1 MPPLH
6 CEVAPVRTA
15 PRRGCV
21 CEPCATVRRG
31 IKDDFDIA
39 DLTAL
44 ASRQCQLPPPR
55 FPALIEPS
63 TRFMSQPSL
72 TPAQSRRRI
81 RRLEACLE
89 AILAMMGRDFVDL
102 NARGADHPGSA
113 AYRLNCQITNRINR
127 TLQ

>member
-1 MPPLH
+1 MMQPLH
-6 CEVAPVRTA
+6 CDISPVCAA
-15 PRRGCV
+15 PRQGCV

-31 IKDDFDIA
+31 IKDILDCD
-39 DLTAL
+39 DLAAL
-44 ASRQCQLPPPR
+44 AHGQRHSPPPR
-55 FPALIEPS
+55 LPPET
-63 TRFMSQPSL
+63 TRFMPKPSL
-72 TPAQSRRRI
+72 TPAQAFRRI

>member
-1 MPPLH
+1 MPPLR
-6 CEVAPVRTA
+6 CDLSPVCTA

-21 CEPCATVRRG
+21 CEPCVTVRRG

-44 ASRQCQLPPPR
+44 ASGQRHTPPPR
-55 FPALIEPS
+55 LPAE
-63 TRFMSQPSL
+63 TNRFMPKPSI
-72 TPAQSRRRI
+72 TPAQARRRI

-89 AILAMMGRDFVDL
+89 ALLAMMGRDFVDL